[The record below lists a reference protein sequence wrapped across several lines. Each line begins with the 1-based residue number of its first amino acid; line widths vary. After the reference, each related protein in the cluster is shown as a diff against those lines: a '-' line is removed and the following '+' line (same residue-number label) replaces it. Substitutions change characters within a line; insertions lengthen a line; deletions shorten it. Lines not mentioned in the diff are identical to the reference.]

1 MKTEIYNAGVIT
13 LLAAA
18 AAPQTDLAFVARYY
32 KQGKAKSTYRLYL
45 ARHDGK
51 GLRLAPGVPA
61 GVMTVSW
68 LDHNTLAYLHE
79 EKDGKCGIFTYNLA
93 SDATKRIAYTKAFSY
108 FLRDKNGK
116 DFLDSD
122 GKAIRVTLDKVTE
135 FLYPQEVDFAQ
146 PIKESDYDGPM
157 VGTTTLGN
165 GQKLSLTYQ
174 REMEEDGDFEFS
186 VTGGTQE
193 RKFKIKGIRIESV
206 YPETDSALVVTS
218 VPFHKVLRTSRLYRL
233 NMSKGVA
240 KLLVDEVG
248 DLDFHPSSPWYSGA
262 QTEGMPLMKLK
273 DGRMVYTNWLYTGN
287 WKTGE
292 RWTVATGL
300 VDVSRA
306 VFRP

>member
-1 MKTEIYNAGVIT
+1 LGAEPYNAFVIP

-61 GVMTVSW
+61 DVITVSW
-68 LDHNTLAYLHE
+68 LDHNTIAYVHE
-79 EKDGKCGIFTYNLA
+79 EKGKKDGIFTYNVVTGA
-93 SDATKRIAYTKAFSY
+93 SKRIADTASFSC
-108 FLRDKNGK
+108 FLRDRNGK
-116 DFLDSD
+116 DFLDAD
-122 GKAIRVTLDKVTE
+122 GKAFRVTLDKVTE
-135 FLYPQEVDFAQ
+135 FPYPQEADFAQ
-146 PIKESDYDGPM
+146 PIKENDYDGPIA
-157 VGTTTLGN
+157 GNTTLGN
-165 GQKLSLTYQ
+165 GQTLTLTYQ
-174 REMEEDGDFEFS
+174 REMEDDGDFELS

-193 RKFKIKGIRIESV
+193 RKFKLKGIRIESV
-206 YPETDSALVVTS
+206 YPETESALVVTS

-233 NMSKGVA
+233 DLSKGIA
-240 KLLVDEVG
+240 NLIIDEVG
-248 DLDFHPSSPWYSGA
+248 NLDFHPSSPWWCSA
-262 QTEGMPLMKLK
+262 QTEEMPMMKLN

-287 WKTGE
+287 WQTGE

-300 VDVSRA
+300 VNVSRA